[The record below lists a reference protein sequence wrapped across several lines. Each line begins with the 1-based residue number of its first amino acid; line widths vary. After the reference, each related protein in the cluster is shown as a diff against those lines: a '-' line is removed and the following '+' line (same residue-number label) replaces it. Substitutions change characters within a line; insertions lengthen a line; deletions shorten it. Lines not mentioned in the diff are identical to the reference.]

1 MASEDIQ
8 GLTPRTCEYLYRY
21 TRVCVCARAR
31 ACVPLRAVSAWHMV
45 IAQ

>member
-8 GLTPRTCEYLYRY
+8 VLTPRTCECLCRYR
-21 TRVCVCARAR
+21 RVCVCARTR